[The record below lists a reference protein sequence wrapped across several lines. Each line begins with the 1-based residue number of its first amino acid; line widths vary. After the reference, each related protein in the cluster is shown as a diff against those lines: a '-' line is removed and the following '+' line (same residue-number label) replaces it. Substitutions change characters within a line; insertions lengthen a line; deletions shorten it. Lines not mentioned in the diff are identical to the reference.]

1 MAQQESPGSKSYRQ
15 KRAHRGS
22 IFEEQAVVTEC
33 KFMETAIAN
42 GHAAAKLSDR
52 GRFFGLDPNPRRL

>member
-1 MAQQESPGSKSYRQ
+1 
-15 KRAHRGS
+15 
-22 IFEEQAVVTEC
+22 VTEC
-33 KFMETAIAN
+33 RFRETAIAN